1 MRLQP
6 ELFKKG
12 CIFNSQTI
20 KVHYFWQHSILFGPG
35 FLPSFTWIFL
45 ALSLPRA
52 FLFIYFF
59 GFRMSEVH
67 LSNYKLF
74 FHFYSSAK
82 PSLLFV
88 HQYSITIIFIISIL
102 FTFFNKNSNHS
113 PFFFFFWI
121 LRQGG
126 PEHNTYA
133 YDQRNDWNTF
143 WRCKAFR
150 GDSAHLYRG
159 SWIKTCREFP
169 SAIKEIR
176 DCKFY
181 SLLKDTE

>member
-113 PFFFFFWI
+113 LFFFFFEFWGKVV
-121 LRQGG
+121 L
-126 PEHNTYA
+126 NTIHMHMIREMTGIPSDAAKPSEEIVPTYTG
-133 YDQRNDWNTF
+133 D
-143 WRCKAFR
+143 R
-150 GDSAHLYRG
+150 G
-159 SWIKTCREFP
+159 
-169 SAIKEIR
+169 
-176 DCKFY
+176 
-181 SLLKDTE
+181 